1 MKNTEIRELST
12 KELIEKIEDENTHL
26 SRMKL
31 NHAVSPLENPNV
43 LGQSRRDIARLKTE
57 LRNRQIS
64 ESKK

>member
-12 KELIEKIEDENTHL
+12 KELIEKIEDEKVLL

-43 LGQSRRDIARLKTE
+43 LGEAKRDIARLKTE
-57 LRNRQIS
+57 LRSREIS
-64 ESKK
+64 ETKK